1 MHIQIIGMGCPQ
13 CRQMEAD
20 VRAVV
25 AQTGITAEISHLDDP
40 IAIVQ
45 MGILSVPQLLVNGE
59 RVRFRYRGRHS
70 IEEVLREKAD
80 EQPR

>member
-25 AQTGITAEISHLDDP
+25 AQTGIAAEIRHLDDP
-40 IAIVQ
+40 IAIVR
-45 MGILSVPQLLVNGE
+45 MGILSVPQLMVNGSL
-59 RVRFRYRGRHS
+59 VRFRYRGRRS
-70 IEEVLREKAD
+70 IEEVLAK
-80 EQPR
+80 QGSGIV